1 MKNDQREDLMEKKI
15 KKTEKGAKSG
25 SKSSE
30 EKIIIITI
38 LAAIVIMSGVL
49 GWEMLTEPIQNEK
62 FSAMYILDSEK
73 RADNYPKTVVLG
85 TNSTFNLWVGVENQN
100 DKTIDYSVQVR
111 LDNGT
116 STKDPSTAEL
126 VDLSNK
132 TLANGETW
140 EFPVTISIDQ
150 LGSNRIIF
158 ELWVFNETNVWEY
171 TGTRFNFSVEAIQP

>member
-1 MKNDQREDLMEKKI
+1 LSDGHKDFMEKKI
-15 KKTEKGAKSG
+15 KRTKKGAKSG
-25 SKSSE
+25 SRSSE
-30 EKIIIITI
+30 EKIIIITV

-49 GWEMLTEPIQNEK
+49 GWEILANPIEPEK
-62 FSAMYILDSEK
+62 FTAMYILDSEK

-85 TNSTFNLWVGVENQN
+85 TNSTFTLWVGVENQN
-100 DKTIDYSVQVR
+100 DTTIDYSVQVR

-116 STKDPSTAEL
+116 ATEDPSTAEP
-126 VDLSNK
+126 VDIFNK
-132 TLANGETW
+132 TVTNGETW

-158 ELWVFNETNVWEY
+158 ELYVLNQTANSWEY